1 MKILEAQNAVLT
13 NYEVYRHLTEQRE
26 RYAQEKRRGP
36 PNLETV
42 VREILQYF
50 RSPPNPLSQ
59 NPITYTPECIAQLLE
74 SLRPYSFSKAEVIM
88 LFNLRPQSVANLN
101 TSIEDLEDRFT
112 MEQQEAII
120 DIIVSVLGKF
130 ESSEDQP
137 AEGDV
142 SMTNGES

>member
-1 MKILEAQNAVLT
+1 
-13 NYEVYRHLTEQRE
+13 
-26 RYAQEKRRGP
+26 
-36 PNLETV
+36 
-42 VREILQYF
+42 
-50 RSPPNPLSQ
+50 
-59 NPITYTPECIAQLLE
+59 
-74 SLRPYSFSKAEVIM
+74 M